1 MSLVVLHRTGH
12 ATLAFSA
19 GRVERSAFRCLK
31 QSDEVLREAQTAV
44 RLLHEESEAQIA
56 AESAAAN
63 ERGFTQGLSDGIV
76 AVLGTLEM
84 ERCLRELLAD
94 RMADVVE
101 QCVRS
106 MLGEIGNTEVFRQRV
121 RHLLRSNLVGASATL
136 HVCPSQAH
144 LAQGVV
150 AEQATAAGGDL
161 NWLTVYSDDHCKPD
175 ALVLETRVGFVDA
188 SIDLTLAG
196 ARDIISRAVQRTAAS
211 LR

>member
-1 MSLVVLHRTGH
+1 MSLVVLHRSGK
-12 ATLAFSA
+12 AMLAFSG
-19 GRVERSAFRCLK
+19 GRIERTAFNCLK
-31 QSDEVLREAQTAV
+31 LGDEVLQEAQSIAKV
-44 RLLHEESEAQIA
+44 LREESEAEIA

-84 ERCLRELLAD
+84 ERCLRELLAE

-106 MLGEIGNTEVFRQRV
+106 MLGEIGNTEVFKQRV
-121 RHLLRSNLVGASATL
+121 RHLLRSNPAGASATL

-144 LAQGVV
+144 LAQGVI
-150 AEQATAAGGDL
+150 AEQAALAGGDL
-161 NWLTVYSDDHCKPD
+161 SWLSVYSDDHCNVD